1 MSDCTNPDDINSKA
15 ILEGDTVA
23 FEELFKRNYQSLC
36 NYCQGIVTEHDKAE
50 DIVQDVFVYLWN
62 NRSSIDIK
70 VSLKHYLYSSVRHG
84 ALKVLKRQ
92 LMEQRHSPLL
102 TEFIENLQHSEY
114 SEEEVVEIEQMKK
127 ALASLPQQ
135 CRNVF
140 LMSCVDEKPY
150 KQIAEELNI
159 SVNTVKTH
167 ITKAYRIIR
176 GNFQNTSQILMFIVY
191 CRKTRK

>member
-1 MSDCTNPDDINSKA
+1 MGDCTDPDDINSKA

-23 FEELFKRNYQSLC
+23 FEELFKRNYHALC

-92 LMEQRHSPLL
+92 LMEQQHSPLL

-127 ALASLPQQ
+127 ALASLPKQ

-159 SVNTVKTH
+159 SINTVKTH

-176 GNFQNTSQILMFIVY
+176 GNFQNVNQILMFIVY
-191 CRKTRK
+191 CRKTR

>member
-1 MSDCTNPDDINSKA
+1 MSDYTDPDDINSKA

-23 FEELFKRNYQSLC
+23 FEELFKRNYPSLC

-140 LMSCVDEKPY
+140 LMSCVDEKTY